1 MDISVVWITA
11 NYSGRS
17 DCEFLAPLFAK
28 LGPEM
33 LQYIDGMYA
42 IVAYD
47 KNTGKSKEWSAIHS
61 LTYNDR
67 SSQKGKTEKIFIF

>member
-47 KNTGKSKEWSAIHS
+47 KNTGKSIHS